1 MTFLEPFLDRRFPD
15 LSLSLCVPSPFSPA
29 LSTGT
34 FPCGSFAAP
43 EAQVVSTPL
52 GTLPP
57 RHGFAIAGRDLARPL
72 LPPVGS
78 AFFSLWPFSVPLLA
92 SEDSA
97 RCEPGR
103 LCSLCCI
110 QPSRQG
116 FSFLSA
122 QGNGPSSFL
131 FSFSLPVA
139 TAYFSRES

>member
-1 MTFLEPFLDRRFPD
+1 MTSLEPFLDRQFPD
-15 LSLSLCVPSPFSPA
+15 LSPFLFVPSPFSPVS
-29 LSTGT
+29 STGT

-57 RHGFAIAGRDLARPL
+57 RHGFAIAGRDLTRPL
-72 LPPVGS
+72 FPPVRS
-78 AFFSLWPFSVPLLA
+78 TFFSLWPFFVPLLI

-116 FSFLSA
+116 FSFLST

-131 FSFSLPVA
+131 FSFSLLVA
-139 TAYFSRES
+139 TAAFSHES